1 MLEVTRL
8 LRSRLSALITGVLR
22 GATGHL
28 GRGKVS
34 SPPGVAG
41 SSSSNRHGRLSR
53 SLTPVLLV
61 VSSLGGVLLAAPAGA
76 TGGTVSANNST
87 VVVSHTTKVIPVNLH
102 ATRVNG
108 YARVGRTVTLTIVG
122 TGFYGHVT
130 VTSNEAGTRAVVTHE
145 SGKLLTVRVTVRAGS
160 RKGEHT
166 FTIRLANGKS
176 CRVNYYVAPTYTV
189 PNLTGDS
196 VAAAESAIKAAGLAL
211 GTVTAVTVGATAANN
226 GAVVPGTQSPASGT
240 SESDPSTKV
249 SFSYYNYVAPT
260 YTVPNLTG
268 DSAATAESAIS
279 AAGLAL
285 GTVTAV
291 TVGAT
296 AANSGTVVRGTQSPA
311 SGTSESASSTKV
323 SFSYYNY
330 VNYVAPTYTV
340 PNLTGDS
347 VAAAESA
354 ISAAGLALGTVTAVT
369 AGATADNNGKVVTGT
384 QSPASG
390 TSESA
395 SSTTVSF
402 SYYNYFAP
410 TDTITFN
417 SEGGS
422 TVSPMSGNDGSTIT
436 LPGAPTRAGYTFDGW
451 FAASSGGT
459 ALTSPYTLAGDA
471 TLHAQWTANATYTVP
486 DLTGDSVAAAE
497 SAISTAGL
505 ALGTETAVT
514 AGATVANNGKVVPG
528 TQSPASGTS
537 ESDPST
543 TVSFSYYSL
552 A

>member
-8 LRSRLSALITGVLR
+8 LRSRLSALITEVFR
-22 GATGHL
+22 GAAGHL

-53 SLTPVLLV
+53 SLVPVLLV

-87 VVVSHTTKVIPVNLH
+87 VVVSPH
-102 ATRVNG
+102 ATRVHG

-130 VTSNEAGTRAVVTHE
+130 VTSNEAGTTAVVTHE

-160 RKGEHT
+160 RTGEHT

-189 PNLTGDS
+189 PN
-196 VAAAESAIKAAGLAL
+196 
-211 GTVTAVTVGATAANN
+211 
-226 GAVVPGTQSPASGT
+226 
-240 SESDPSTKV
+240 
-249 SFSYYNYVAPT
+249 
-260 YTVPNLTG
+260 
-268 DSAATAESAIS
+268 
-279 AAGLAL
+279 
-285 GTVTAV
+285 
-291 TVGAT
+291 
-296 AANSGTVVRGTQSPA
+296 
-311 SGTSESASSTKV
+311 
-323 SFSYYNY
+323 
-330 VNYVAPTYTV
+330 
-340 PNLTGDS
+340 
-347 VAAAESA
+347 
-354 ISAAGLALGTVTAVT
+354 
-369 AGATADNNGKVVTGT
+369 
-384 QSPASG
+384 
-390 TSESA
+390 
-395 SSTTVSF
+395 
-402 SYYNYFAP
+402 
-410 TDTITFN
+410 
-417 SEGGS
+417 
-422 TVSPMSGNDGSTIT
+422 
-436 LPGAPTRAGYTFDGW
+436 
-451 FAASSGGT
+451 
-459 ALTSPYTLAGDA
+459 
-471 TLHAQWTANATYTVP
+471 
-486 DLTGDSVAAAE
+486 LTGDSVAAAE